1 MPQHDESLETKELR
15 RTFRDGRIPLLEAIR
30 EAYPP
35 YLLARKAL
43 ERKNSEV
50 REQLGLLNNTFDG
63 SIKKLRAS
71 AKNTDDSGEGVLLL
85 YQEMSKQAKAVADFI
100 DKELPGLQKLFKP
113 VAERYAAYVAAL
125 EAYNQYMQQWVGRL
139 PESDLSGRALEL
151 VKQDVEKALR

>member
-1 MPQHDESLETKELR
+1 MPQEESQEVKELR
-15 RTFRDGRIPLLEAIR
+15 RQMREGRAPLLDAIR

-35 YLLARKAL
+35 YLLARKSL

-71 AKNTDDSGEGVLLL
+71 ARNTDDNGEGVLLL
-85 YQEMSKQAKAVADFI
+85 YQEMSRQAKAVADFI

-113 VAERYAAYVAAL
+113 VSEKYSAYAGAL
-125 EAYNQYMQQWVGRL
+125 DAYNQYMQQWVGKL
-139 PESDLSGRALEL
+139 PESDFSGRALEL
-151 VKQDVEKALR
+151 VKQDIEKSLR

>member
-1 MPQHDESLETKELR
+1 VPQHDEPQEIKDLR
-15 RTFRDGRIPLLEAIR
+15 RTFRDGRTPLLEAIR

-71 AKNTDDSGEGVLLL
+71 ARNTDDSGEGVLLL
-85 YQEMSKQAKAVADFI
+85 YQEMSRQAKAVADFI

-113 VAERYAAYVAAL
+113 VSERYAAYVGAL
-125 EAYNQYMQQWVGRL
+125 EAYNQFMQQWVGRL

-151 VKQDVEKALR
+151 VKQEIEKSLR